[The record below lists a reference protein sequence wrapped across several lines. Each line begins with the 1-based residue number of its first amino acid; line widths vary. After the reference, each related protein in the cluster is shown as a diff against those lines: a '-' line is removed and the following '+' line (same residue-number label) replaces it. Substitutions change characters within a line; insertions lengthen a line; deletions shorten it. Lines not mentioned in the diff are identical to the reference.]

1 MLIRRRQFLKGSIAV
16 VPAAAAMPAVFSRAV
31 AASVHENTSEQAST
45 GNRTLVV
52 VQMAGGNDG
61 LNTVIPTNDDA
72 YYDLRKG
79 LAVPQT
85 DILSINGQ
93 AGLHPSLASFKEL
106 WEEGVLA
113 VVEGVGYPDQSF
125 SHFESMDIWQT
136 ADPYKQALE
145 GWLGRYLQGIAG
157 EQVDGL
163 HALVADGGMPRALYT
178 ENVSVPL
185 VRRIDEYKLRE
196 DPRNAQNQAAR
207 TEALLRLYASSPGAT
222 RFGALLDNTLQAA
235 QRSSQAVQRAH
246 EQYVPAVE
254 YGESRLSQGLRLIAE
269 AIDAELG
276 LRVGHVRIGGFDTH
290 AAQLSD
296 HGRLLAET
304 ADAIRTFYRDLQGAR
319 TRPRGGD
326 HDLVGVRPAGDQ
338 QCQRRDRPWL
348 GGAAV
353 PSGHPHR
360 RRTVRGTSPPQ
371 RPRQKQPQ
379 VHHGFQAGLRI
390 GPRRLA
396 GRPRR
401 DRSRR
406 AVRAPAIA
414 EACGPTDVAAV
425 LPYAPDAWYTPVRVK
440 IGYEISCA
448 RYFYKPQPL
457 RQLGGDTSLYNGI
470 GAGDGGT
477 AGGDYGWRNL
487 IIRHSRR
494 IKWTWLFLSSQ
505 ATHFGYPL
513 N

>member
-93 AGLHPSLASFKEL
+93 AGFHPSLASFKEL
-106 WEEGVLA
+106 WDEGVLA

-254 YGESRLSQGLRLIAE
+254 YGESRLS
-269 AIDAELG
+269 
-276 LRVGHVRIGGFDTH
+276 
-290 AAQLSD
+290 
-296 HGRLLAET
+296 
-304 ADAIRTFYRDLQGAR
+304 
-319 TRPRGGD
+319 RG
-326 HDLVGVRPAGDQ
+326 
-338 QCQRRDRPWL
+338 
-348 GGAAV
+348 
-353 PSGHPHR
+353 SG
-360 RRTVRGTSPPQ
+360 
-371 RPRQKQPQ
+371 
-379 VHHGFQAGLRI
+379 
-390 GPRRLA
+390 
-396 GRPRR
+396 
-401 DRSRR
+401 
-406 AVRAPAIA
+406 
-414 EACGPTDVAAV
+414 
-425 LPYAPDAWYTPVRVK
+425 
-440 IGYEISCA
+440 
-448 RYFYKPQPL
+448 
-457 RQLGGDTSLYNGI
+457 
-470 GAGDGGT
+470 
-477 AGGDYGWRNL
+477 
-487 IIRHSRR
+487 
-494 IKWTWLFLSSQ
+494 
-505 ATHFGYPL
+505 
-513 N
+513 

>member
-16 VPAAAAMPAVFSRAV
+16 VPAAAAMPVVFSRAV
-31 AASVHENTSEQAST
+31 AASVHENTSGQAST

-93 AGLHPSLASFKEL
+93 AGFHPSLASFKEL
-106 WEEGVLA
+106 WDEGVLA

-185 VRRIDEYKLRE
+185 VRRIDEYKLRD

-304 ADAIRTFYRDLQGAR
+304 ADAIRTFYRDLQAHGRDQEVVIMTWSEFGRRVTSNASGG
-319 TRPRGGD
+319 TDHGSAAPLFLVGTPIAGGLYGERPRLN
-326 HDLVGVRPAGDQ
+326 DLDKNNLKFTTDFRQVYASVLED
-338 QCQRRDRPWL
+338 WL
-348 GGAAV
+348 G
-353 PSGHPHR
+353 
-360 RRTVRGTSPPQ
+360 
-371 RPRQKQPQ
+371 
-379 VHHGFQAGLRI
+379 
-390 GPRRLA
+390 
-396 GRPRR
+396 
-401 DRSRR
+401 
-406 AVRAPAIA
+406 APA
-414 EACGPTDVAAV
+414 
-425 LPYAPDAWYTPVRVK
+425 
-440 IGYEISCA
+440 EIV
-448 RYFYKPQPL
+448 
-457 RQLGGDTSLYNGI
+457 LGGRFEHLQLLKPAALPT
-470 GAGDGGT
+470 
-477 AGGDYGWRNL
+477 
-487 IIRHSRR
+487 
-494 IKWTWLFLSSQ
+494 
-505 ATHFGYPL
+505 
-513 N
+513 